1 MHKAMLIDPSKCI
14 GCRACQVACKQ
25 WNQLPAE
32 ETSFTGSYEN
42 PPAISAV
49 TWTKIMFR
57 ECEENDRLQWFFCK
71 QGCMHCSDAACMT
84 VCPSGAIYHT
94 DEGTVKVDTTRC
106 IGCNYCA
113 ASCPFQAVS
122 FDRRT
127 NLPPKCTFCHDR
139 VVNGL
144 KPACATACPTG
155 AISYGDR
162 PDIIRLG
169 YQRVDKLKS
178 EGRNNAQIYGLDEV
192 GGTGMVYVLTSSPE
206 LYGLPLDPHVPFTA
220 RLWGALFKPLRA
232 LVLIAIGFGL
242 LANRSQSREMQKS
255 LEAARE
261 KEPPMDGEGTK

>member
-32 ETSFTGSYEN
+32 ETVFSGSYEN

-57 ECEENDRLQWFFCK
+57 ESERDGVINWLFCK

-94 DEGTVKVDTTRC
+94 DAGTVAVDTTRC

-139 VVNGL
+139 IVNGL
-144 KPACATACPTG
+144 KPACAQACPTG
-155 AISYGDR
+155 AIYYGDR
-162 PDIIRLG
+162 PDMIRLG
-169 YQRVDKLKS
+169 YERVDRLKS
-178 EGRNNAQIYGLDEV
+178 MGKPDARIYGLDEV
-192 GGTGMVYVLTSSPE
+192 GGTGMVYVLSGGPE
-206 LYGLPLDPHVPFTA
+206 TYGLPDDPHVPFTA

-232 LVLIAIGFGL
+232 VVLIAIGFGL
-242 LANRSQSREMQKS
+242 LANRGQSKEMQKS
-255 LEAARE
+255 LAEAKSSE
-261 KEPPMDGEGTK
+261 KNSSQEGLK